1 MASDPT
7 EKKRIVP
14 ATVAGMRLYIAVIKA
29 LIPLPRYPILEV
41 LSINRRGR
49 SMWRRTIVPEAS
61 PLADPSIVVK
71 IAARIPG
78 VLYNSGPHP
87 FIESMSL
94 VYTRWVKWAES
105 TRQLFDDYAKTDVAR
120 VMKDSCIEQ
129 FYAKYEINKSIT
141 PTHLIQGRMRGVIR
155 RKLWEN
161 PFDGER
167 VAMMYIFTKH
177 LEHRN
182 MDCFSEVVQSG
193 YNNSR
198 VHNNDRRKELIK
210 VVTNSMRTHPLDQPE
225 YMQSGTDYIKR
236 YAREVV
242 FNGKVKKLAE
252 LLHLWYLV
260 AKHSLVYIHHLNAMM
275 AYRPEAPQLAPA

>member
-87 FIESMSL
+87 FIESMGL
-94 VYTRWVKWAES
+94 VYARWTKWAES

-129 FYAKYEINKSIT
+129 FYAKYGINKSIT

-161 PFDGER
+161 PFEGER

-182 MDCFSEVVQSG
+182 MDCFSKA
-193 YNNSR
+193 
-198 VHNNDRRKELIK
+198 VHSVYHGPQTHDANRKELIR
-210 VVTNSMRTHPLDQPE
+210 VVTNSFRNHPPDQPE
-225 YMQSGTDYIKR
+225 YLREGAEYIYR
-236 YAREVV
+236 YARAVI
-242 FNGKVKKLAE
+242 FNGRVKEMVE

-260 AKHSLVYIHHLNAMM
+260 AKHSSVYIHCLNAMM
-275 AYRPEAPQLAPA
+275 AYRPEAPQLTPA